1 MKRTILENDI
11 NIFLC
16 KNRTKV
22 NDVIKY
28 FKENNIIK
36 KKKINIKLVK
46 TISSPSWITS
56 LIRLKDGRVASSS
69 NYQKLICAVVVL

>member
-1 MKRTILENDI
+1 MKRNILENDI

-46 TISSPSWITS
+46 TELSHAHQALLTF
-56 LIRLKDGRVASSS
+56 
-69 NYQKLICAVVVL
+69 Q